1 MDNHEDFESL
11 FSYGTLQDQEVQLS
25 TFGRT
30 LVGVRDTLPQYCQ
43 RIFGPYLNIEFTGQI
58 SDSVQGTRFEVTCTE
73 LEEADIYEATAD
85 YKRIEGELQSGNRAW
100 VYLNNG

>member
-1 MDNHEDFESL
+1 MNKSEDFEWL

-30 LVGVRDTLPQYCQ
+30 LVGEHDVLPEYSQTT
-43 RIFGPYLNIEFTGQI
+43 FGPYLNVRFTGRM
-58 SDSVQGTRFEVTCTE
+58 SDSVEGTRFEVTKTE
-73 LEEADIYEATAD
+73 LEEADVYEASAD
-85 YKRIEGELQSGNRAW
+85 YKRIEVELNSGRRAW